1 MFIKLLDGREQ
12 LFQWDLNRQI
22 IVSDPTVDEV
32 HFSNGTSDCSLVVGV
47 EEVEG
52 LRLAN
57 IPNILL
63 QNAWPIKVYA
73 YCGAAYTKTCHTFKV
88 MSRSKPDDYVY
99 TETEVKRWEDL
110 AREIEELIDD
120 VAETEAHRDA
130 ELAQKMAELELD
142 EATLGEHDIR
152 LTQLE
157 AHISDDYF
165 TTDTTTAYEKVVPAL
180 ACPYAQINSVG
191 GATRIEYSPNL
202 LEDAGA
208 NGWQYGGWNTSFY
221 ASGIGKGKYR
231 FDIINKPENCTCH
244 IIYDYQDD
252 HIADYTDGEVM
263 DVNLPEGDYSYFLYI
278 NLYGLSDGDIIYP
291 MLYRVPD
298 DNLDF
303 TITEYSGYG
312 TEKIVPTPIEE
323 IVSKGANL
331 AVCTEDK
338 TATNAGLTII
348 RESGKSFAVV
358 NGTASAD
365 NASKLF
371 GTFKLKAGT
380 YTAAVYG
387 LNATDRL
394 YIGSGSA
401 VVVNNIKQDEAK
413 TFTITEEKEC
423 FLQMVFT
430 KGSIYTNKNVEVMVN
445 MGDTAA
451 PYHPYT
457 TEPIDIVAI
466 PEAVKSLGGWG
477 HGLRSAAANLTKQ
490 RDFYNTYDFNTKQY
504 TKWLSE
510 EIVID
515 GENIKAVNMTSTVGG
530 FQVDLKRAKST
541 YADYTALKM
550 TSFTSALTKA
560 AYTGYLVSNGT
571 QLLLN
576 LFTGNG
582 DITTIESANA
592 WLKEN
597 QIRVVYALDKPI
609 VTTVDIDAETPQII
623 EVQGGGRIVC
633 DEANKQAIP
642 SSITY
647 LLKEGSI

>member
-1 MFIKLLDGREQ
+1 MIKIYDGRTE
-12 LFQWDLNRQI
+12 FYQWDLNRKL
-22 IVSDPTVDEV
+22 IVSDDTVTEL
-32 HFSNGTSDCSLVVGV
+32 HFCNKTGDCSLVV
-47 EEVEG
+47 EVKDG
-52 LRLAN
+52 LADV
-57 IPNILL
+57 PNILL
-63 QNAWPIKVYA
+63 QTDWTINVYA
-73 YCGAAYTKTCHTFKV
+73 YCGGCYTKEHATFKV
-88 MSRSKPDDYVY
+88 NRRTKPDDYVY
-99 TETEVKRWEDL
+99 TETEIKRWDVLTERVDAIADDL
-110 AREIEELIDD
+110 AVTNEAVSAIGGVID
-120 VAETEAHRDA
+120 
-130 ELAQKMAELELD
+130 K
-142 EATLGEHDIR
+142 HDIR
-152 LTQLE
+152 ITQLE

-165 TTDTTTAYEKVVPAL
+165 TTDEATAAEKIVPAS
-180 ACPYAQINSVG
+180 ACTYAQINSVA
-191 GATRIEYSPNL
+191 GATRVEYSPNL
-202 LEDAGA
+202 LAGA
-208 NGWQYGGWNTSFY
+208 GENGWKYGGETGYDTSFFI
-221 ASGIGKGKYR
+221 AGIDGGKFR
-231 FDIINKPENCTCH
+231 FDIINKPAHCTCD
-244 IIYDYQDD
+244 ISYCYQDD
-252 HIADYTDGEVM
+252 TLGSYEIGEVI
-263 DVNLPEGDYSYFLYI
+263 DAPSLEENAGYFIYI
-278 NLYGLSDGDIIYP
+278 SVHGLEMGEVIYP
-291 MLYRVPD
+291 MFYRLPD
-298 DNLDF
+298 NNEEYR
-303 TITEYSGYG
+303 ITEYSGTG
-312 TEKIVPTPIEE
+312 TSKLVATPIEE
-323 IVSKGANL
+323 IISKGANL

-401 VVVNNIKQDEAK
+401 VVVNNIKQNEAK

-445 MGDTAA
+445 MGDTTAPFA
-451 PYHPYT
+451 PYSA
-457 TEPIDIVAI
+457 EPIDTVAI
-466 PEAVKSLGGWG
+466 PEAVKNLDGWG
-477 HGLRSAAANLTKQ
+477 DGLRSAAANLTKQ

-530 FQVDLKRAKST
+530 FQVDLKRAKCT

-550 TSFTSALTKA
+550 TSFTPTLTKA

-582 DITTIESANA
+582 DITTIDDANA

-609 VTTVDIDAETPQII
+609 VTTVDIDAEAPQII
-623 EVQGGGRIVC
+623 KVQGGGAIVC
-633 DEANKQAIP
+633 ENDKKTAVP
-642 SSITY
+642 SSVTY